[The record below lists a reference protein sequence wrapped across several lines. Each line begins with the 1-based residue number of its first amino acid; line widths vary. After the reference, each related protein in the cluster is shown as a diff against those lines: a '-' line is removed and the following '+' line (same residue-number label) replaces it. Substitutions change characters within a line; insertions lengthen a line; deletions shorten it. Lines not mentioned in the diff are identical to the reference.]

1 MEVLYRIYAP
11 YRHVDAIL
19 TPDFDCTVSEIA
31 KNTMTPD
38 VSSLDYAAFPRV
50 AAKLT
55 NGLAAA

>member
-1 MEVLYRIYAP
+1 LKRTS
-11 YRHVDAIL
+11 AIDL
-19 TPDFDCTVSEIA
+19 KRKLPEIA

-55 NGLAAA
+55 AIARPAW